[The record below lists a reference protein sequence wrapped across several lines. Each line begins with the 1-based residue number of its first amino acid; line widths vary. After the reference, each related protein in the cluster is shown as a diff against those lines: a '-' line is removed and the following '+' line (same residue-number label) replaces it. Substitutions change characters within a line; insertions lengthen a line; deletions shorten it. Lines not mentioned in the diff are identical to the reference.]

1 MNNTGRFCTV
11 FQLVRIC
18 RFFYTVAIR
27 KQNTGKFFFCVFSRL
42 NKALNIRFFR
52 YSVTGAYTCRN
63 SCFHVLFPV
72 SIQPEFPDRLTAD
85 EAVFL
90 FMSARE
96 SNPWA
101 RASKKQSC
109 GLFLAR
115 GAAAAARSGFRK
127 AKSTSIPVRAT
138 KNTHCFSLNY
148 RTLTAFQRNCKH
160 PRQTL

>member
-1 MNNTGRFCTV
+1 MARAFGSYPECRRFKSTYRYQLRPGGQAVKTPPFHGGNTGSIP
-11 FQLVRIC
+11 VRVTK
-18 RFFYTVAIR
+18 RRKHSIR
-27 KQNTGKFFFCVFSRL
+27 SAFS
-42 NKALNIRFFR
+42 F
-52 YSVTGAYTCRN
+52 
-63 SCFHVLFPV
+63 V
-72 SIQPEFPDRLTAD
+72 SPDA
-85 EAVFL
+85 
-90 FMSARE
+90 E

-101 RASKKQSC
+101 RASRKQSC

-160 PRQTL
+160 PRQTF